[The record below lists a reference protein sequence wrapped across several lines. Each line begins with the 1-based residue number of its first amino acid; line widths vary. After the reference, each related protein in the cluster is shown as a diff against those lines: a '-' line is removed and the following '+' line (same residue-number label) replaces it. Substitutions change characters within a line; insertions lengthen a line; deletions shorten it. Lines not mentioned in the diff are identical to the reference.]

1 MFDIGWSEMAV
12 IAIVALIVIGPKE
25 LPNALRSVARWVK
38 QARRLAREFQGGI
51 DQIVRE
57 AELDDARKAVQSAS
71 AYNVRREIEKT
82 IDPTGD
88 LSRAIDP
95 DIPDSGPTPKVEEP
109 TALGPAG
116 AAAGEA
122 AVAEAP
128 PAPAAELAAAA
139 EPAAKQKSA

>member
-25 LPNALRSVARWVK
+25 LPNALRSVAKWVK

-71 AYNVRREIEKT
+71 TYNVRREIEKT

-95 DIPDSGPTPKVEEP
+95 GVPDSRPTPKIEAP
-109 TALGPAG
+109 AALGPANAVAPE
-116 AAAGEA
+116 AAAA
-122 AVAEAP
+122 AAAAEAP
-128 PAPAAELAAAA
+128 PAPAAE
-139 EPAAKQKSA
+139 PAAQQKSA

>member
-25 LPNALRSVARWVK
+25 LPNALRSVAKWVK

-71 AYNVRREIEKT
+71 TYNVRREIEKT

-88 LSRAIDP
+88 LARAIDP
-95 DIPDSGPTPKVEEP
+95 DVPDVPDRGATPKIEAP
-109 TALGPAG
+109 AALDAALAEAAE
-116 AAAGEA
+116 AAAA
-122 AVAEAP
+122 AAEAP
-128 PAPAAELAAAA
+128 PAPAAE
-139 EPAAKQKSA
+139 PAAQQKSA

>member
-1 MFDIGWSEMAV
+1 
-12 IAIVALIVIGPKE
+12 
-25 LPNALRSVARWVK
+25 WVK

-71 AYNVRREIEKT
+71 AFNVRREIEKT

-95 DIPDSGPTPKVEEP
+95 DVPDAADSAPTPKVEEP

-116 AAAGEA
+116 AAADEA
-122 AVAEAP
+122 AAAEAP
-128 PAPAAELAAAA
+128 PAPAA

>member
-25 LPNALRSVARWVK
+25 LPNALRSVAKWVK

-71 AYNVRREIEKT
+71 TYNVRREIEKT

-88 LSRAIDP
+88 LARAIDP
-95 DIPDSGPTPKVEEP
+95 DVPDAAGGGPTPKREEP
-109 TALGPAG
+109 AALGPAD
-116 AAAGEA
+116 AVAVEA
-122 AVAEAP
+122 AEAEAEAP
-128 PAPAAELAAAA
+128 PAPAAE
-139 EPAAKQKSA
+139 PAARQKSA